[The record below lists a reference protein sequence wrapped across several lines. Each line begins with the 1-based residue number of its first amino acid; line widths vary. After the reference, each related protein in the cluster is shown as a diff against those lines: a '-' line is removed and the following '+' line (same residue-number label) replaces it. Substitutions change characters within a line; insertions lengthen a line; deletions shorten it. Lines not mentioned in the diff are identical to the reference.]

1 MTQIE
6 RPTLKRRLLSA
17 IEADPPR
24 IPIVLG
30 LGGSG
35 RTALLL
41 ELQRE
46 LGNERSQYLDVEQ
59 AATTPE
65 HFLRSLTANSPFN
78 AINEKTEFSEALST
92 REAFQ
97 AALRFLDRARPSATN
112 PAIFLLDEILDLRT
126 FENFPGLRL
135 VLKELI
141 ETLRNSHNRFVL
153 STRYTTRA
161 LRLLR
166 DASPQFEIVHLPAFT
181 PAEVGNALATVPTS
195 DNYISRDELARS
207 IHALTAGRPSYVRLI
222 AEGMEASQEPN
233 LFDPVAALA
242 TQLSKGA
249 SLWAQCRFEYE
260 LRLHRARGYGVLQA
274 IVQILANEEPLKLT
288 EIARRLGRTPGSTRD
303 YLSWL
308 EDVDLVTV
316 RQKRYRLADPLLRLW
331 VKLHCQPTPI
341 SDEQLAREVQKYAYD
356 RLPRNEPTT
365 DDTNFVSSKP
375 TREWNVID

>member
-1 MTQIE
+1 VTQIE

-24 IPIVLG
+24 IPIILG
-30 LGGSG
+30 LGGTG
-35 RTALLL
+35 RTELLL
-41 ELQRE
+41 ELQSE

-59 AATTPE
+59 AASTPE

-78 AINEKTEFSEALST
+78 AKSEKTGFSEARST

-97 AALRFLDRARPSATN
+97 ATLRFLDKASPSPAN
-112 PAIFLLDEILDLRT
+112 PAIFLLDEILELKT

-135 VLKELI
+135 VLNELI
-141 ETLRNSHNRFVL
+141 ETLRNSQNRFVL

-161 LRLLR
+161 LKLLR
-166 DASPQFEIVHLPAFT
+166 DASPQFEIVHLPGFT
-181 PAEVGNALATVPTS
+181 PAEVGSALASVPNP

-222 AEGMEASQEPN
+222 AQGMETSQEPN
-233 LFDPVAALA
+233 LFDPVAALT
-242 TQLSKGA
+242 TQLSKGG
-249 SLWAQCRFEYE
+249 SLWAHCRFEYE

-308 EDVDLVTV
+308 DDVDLITV

-341 SDEQLAREVQKYAYD
+341 SDEQLAREVQNYAYD
-356 RLPRNEPTT
+356 RLPRNEPSTN
-365 DDTNFVSSKP
+365 DANFVSSEP

>member
-35 RTALLL
+35 RTTLLL
-41 ELQRE
+41 ELQYE
-46 LGNERSQYLDVEQ
+46 LGKERSQYLDVEQ
-59 AATTPE
+59 TATTPE
-65 HFLRSLTANSPFN
+65 HFFRSLTANSPFN

-97 AALRFLDRARPSATN
+97 ATLRFLDRARPSATN
-112 PAIFLLDEILDLRT
+112 PGIFLLDEILELKT

-141 ETLRNSHNRFVL
+141 ETLRNSQNRFVL

-181 PAEVGNALATVPTS
+181 PTEVGSALATVPTP
-195 DNYISRDELARS
+195 DNYISRDELAKS
-207 IHALTAGRPSYVRLI
+207 IHALTAGRPSYVQFL
-222 AEGMEASQEPN
+222 AECMEASQEPN
-233 LFDPVAALA
+233 LFDPVAALT

-308 EDVDLVTV
+308 DDVDLITV

-331 VKLHCQPTPI
+331 VKVNCQPNPI
-341 SDEQLAREVQKYAYD
+341 SDEQLAREVQNYAYD
-356 RLPRNEPTT
+356 RFPRNEPAT
-365 DDTNFVSSKP
+365 DDTNFVSSEP
-375 TREWNVID
+375 TRAWNVID